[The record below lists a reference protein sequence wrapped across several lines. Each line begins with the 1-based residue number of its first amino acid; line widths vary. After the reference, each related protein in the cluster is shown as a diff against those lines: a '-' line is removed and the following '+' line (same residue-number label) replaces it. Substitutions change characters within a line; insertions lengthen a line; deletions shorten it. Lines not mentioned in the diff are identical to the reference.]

1 MLRNDNMEIEKPMQR
16 EFHIS
21 RQARDFYGFDQ
32 SLFTFNG
39 NVIFA
44 DFHAARLFAEKIN
57 QKRDL
62 VSFPEQA
69 VKAGQ
74 INALGLVDEILHLV
88 IAQYRRQRNPRA
100 FEQALERLYEK
111 LGKEPV

>member
-1 MLRNDNMEIEKPMQR
+1 MLYEVIT
-16 EFHIS
+16 S
-21 RQARDFYGFDQ
+21 
-32 SLFTFNG
+32 G

-62 VSFPEQA
+62 VNYPEQA

-74 INALGLVDEILHLV
+74 INEDGHSKAIGAKGDSC
-88 IAQYRRQRNPRA
+88 
-100 FEQALERLYEK
+100 K
-111 LGKEPV
+111 